1 MKQALTLLL
10 ALFLFLAATS
20 AFADTLTDAS
30 KFNQLQAGKT
40 TAAQTIALLG
50 KPNQEN
56 RSPDG
61 RYAYMY
67 EFELPNQADPS
78 KPAIKGVAAM
88 MFSPQ
93 DVLLEVQLLKKA
105 GQ

>member
-1 MKQALTLLL
+1 MKRTLAVLLSL
-10 ALFLFLAATS
+10 ALLVSTS
-20 AFADTLTDAS
+20 AFAATLTDAS

-67 EFELPNQADPS
+67 EFDLPNKADPS
-78 KPAIKGVAAM
+78 KPPVKGVAAM

>member
-1 MKQALTLLL
+1 MKHALTLALALLL
-10 ALFLFLAATS
+10 AMPVFAA
-20 AFADTLTDAS
+20 TLTDAG

-50 KPNQEN
+50 KPDQEN

-78 KPAIKGVAAM
+78 KPAIEGVAAM

>member
-1 MKQALTLLL
+1 MKHALTLALALLL
-10 ALFLFLAATS
+10 AMPVFAA
-20 AFADTLTDAS
+20 TLTDAG